1 MSLPCLIS
9 QQGQWFPMGLLFPG
23 LYGCHVRPWVY
34 EDWQSRVNRLGNG
47 LRFVSMESFQLDKYK
62 QECSFCLLP
71 RSPAG
76 LNAAW
81 APPHASSSL
90 TPWLHSCLWDI
101 KFPVSWPSPAPQ
113 LLLPTTVHVC
123 SSNNARFTGLWT
135 GLDFACSYAFP
146 QAFFSC
152 LADLDHCSQLSS
164 FLVAVFWFLVFVP
177 PRNTWLRSW
186 VELESSLASLNKLC
200 VLAQVCIPGVGGEG
214 AHFYSLHKDPAG
226 GCSFIPS
233 VICPRNSFLP
243 FKTELRLLTSHWQVS
258 LPCPQWL
265 SQSESV
271 FLSYHFTSLFYM
283 LLGWQLLQ

>member
-9 QQGQWFPMGLLFPG
+9 QQGQWFPMGLPFPG
-23 LYGCHVRPWVY
+23 SCGCHVLPWVY

-47 LRFVSMESFQLDKYK
+47 LRFVSMESFQLDKCK
-62 QECSFCLLP
+62 QECSFCFLP

-76 LNAAW
+76 LKAAW
-81 APPHASSSL
+81 APPMQAPHSHPGLIPAFGILRSS
-90 TPWLHSCLWDI
+90 
-101 KFPVSWPSPAPQ
+101 VSWPSPAPQ

-152 LADLDHCSQLSS
+152 LADLGHCSQLSS

-186 VELESSLASLNKLC
+186 VELESSLASLNKPR

-214 AHFYSLHKDPAG
+214 YIF
-226 GCSFIPS
+226 
-233 VICPRNSFLP
+233 
-243 FKTELRLLTSHWQVS
+243 
-258 LPCPQWL
+258 
-265 SQSESV
+265 
-271 FLSYHFTSLFYM
+271 
-283 LLGWQLLQ
+283 